1 VQARERASHPGV
13 ISRAAQL
20 QVLEHEEGL
29 AAFLSTANRRGDAA
43 AGGERGQ
50 AVGLGGEVVELR
62 ARVDLREVLA
72 TVAFEDEAAMDAAA
86 AGGCDVL
93 DAKYPCGLRDRGL

>member
-1 VQARERASHPGV
+1 V

-29 AAFLSTANRRGDAA
+29 AAFLSAANRHGDADT
-43 AGGERGQ
+43 GGERGQ

-62 ARVDLREVLA
+62 ALVDLREVPA
-72 TVAFEDEAAMDAAA
+72 TAALEDEAAMNAAA
-86 AGGCDVL
+86 AGGFDVL
-93 DAKYPCGLRDRGL
+93 DAKRPCCLRD